1 VVAETLHSVAAAMA
15 VLDCFAHEEELGV
28 SEIARRLGVAKSTA
42 HRLLTSLA
50 AAGLI
55 EQNPETGRYL
65 LGMRLYELGQ
75 LAMARNHLRA
85 MALPVLADLRQR
97 SGLTVQLAVP
107 DGGDVLYT
115 ERLETT
121 LGVAL
126 LRRTGRRLPAHTTS
140 SGKAIAAFNPAFAET
155 RRRLGFPA
163 RTPATLTTPEQFEV
177 VLAETRRRHGAIS
190 FDEATTGISSC
201 AAPLHGPAGEAIAS
215 VSLVG
220 PTAAFRRQG
229 AHFLQLVTAAA
240 AQLSRRPIV

>member
-1 VVAETLHSVAAAMA
+1 VAETIQSVSSALSL
-15 VLDCFAHEEELGV
+15 LDCFAEEEELGV
-28 SEIARRLGVAKSTA
+28 SEIARRLGVSKSSA
-42 HRLLTSLA
+42 HRLLASLA
-50 AAGLI
+50 THGLI
-55 EQNPETGRYL
+55 EQNPESGRYL
-65 LGMRLYELGQ
+65 LGMHLYELGQ

-85 MALPVLADLRQR
+85 VALPVLAELRHR

-121 LGVAL
+121 MGVTL

-140 SGKAIAAFNPAFAET
+140 SGKAIAAYNPGFAEA

-163 RTPATLTTPEQFEV
+163 RTPATLTTAEEFDR

-190 FDEATTGISSC
+190 FDEATVGIASC

-220 PTAAFRRQG
+220 PTEAFRKRSG
-229 AHFLQLVTAAA
+229 HFLQLVVAAA
-240 AQLSRRPIV
+240 ATLSRTPVR